1 MYFEFGIMKNFFYT
15 VSKWFCVFMSCV
27 HVTLVC
33 MWIVLVSRVATAQIL
48 LALLFAGA
56 AVVIH
61 IKQKKLRQAI
71 DES

>member
-1 MYFEFGIMKNFFYT
+1 
-15 VSKWFCVFMSCV
+15 
-27 HVTLVC
+27 